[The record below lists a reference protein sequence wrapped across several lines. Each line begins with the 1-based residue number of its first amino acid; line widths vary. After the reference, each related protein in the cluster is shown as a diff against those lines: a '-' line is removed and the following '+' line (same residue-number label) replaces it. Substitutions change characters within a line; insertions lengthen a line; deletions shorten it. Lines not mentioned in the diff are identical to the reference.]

1 MIPFGSQRG
10 SGQDLAIH
18 LMNAH
23 DNEYVELAGLRGA
36 MAADLSGAFA
46 EWETQA
52 RAITRCENYLYSLS
66 VNPDPAQG
74 PMPRALYD
82 DYIAR
87 VETALGLAGQPR
99 AVVFHIKDDRWGQA
113 REHCH
118 VVWSRI
124 DVQDCKAIHMAF
136 DHDKLMTVTRQF
148 ARDHD
153 IALAPGYHNL
163 EDRKRQTHRQL
174 SLYDKVQEDAS
185 GLGREERT
193 ALVTELWRQRD
204 TPAAFVQALEHHGYL
219 LASGKRPFVL
229 VDVYGH
235 TNALPKLIDDKT
247 ANTKAIRAFLGDAY
261 GAENLPTTEK
271 AKALATRHRQALKDF
286 RKSQA
291 RADQLD
297 LLKEHQARR
306 RGKLEAEIGDKL
318 ERQKRVRLERDARH
332 LDERSTQ
339 RTAYLEESRA
349 IRHERHESRPRG
361 LAGFLARVSGVE
373 LARAKLHKYQD
384 KKRYD
389 AFCLEKQ
396 QLRDRQEAERQEL
409 QRRQEM
415 QALDLERQC
424 RALDQTEKR
433 EKRSLEMSFHKQQRI
448 KTRAGHEHMPS
459 LALELAPP
467 GRRAAPHKAMH
478 RYTSELAREMQQA
491 RHREV
496 RHPPKAPETLQD
508 EFARATRQSLEQS
521 GRGGGDTGRAAPDA
535 SPSQTEHRDFQQE
548 PQDRGRDRSR

>member
-23 DNEYVELAGLRGA
+23 DNEYVELADLRGA

-52 RAITRCENYLYSLS
+52 HAMTRCENYLYSLS

-74 PMPRALYD
+74 RMPRALYD

-99 AVVFHIKDDRWGQA
+99 AVVFHIKDDQWGQA

-136 DHDKLMTVTRQF
+136 DHDKLMTVTRRF

-193 ALVTELWRQRD
+193 ALITELWRQRD

-235 TNALPKLIDDKT
+235 TNALPKLIEDKT

-261 GAENLPTTEK
+261 GVENLPTVEE
-271 AKALATRHRQALKDF
+271 AKALATRHRQALEAF

-306 RGKLEAEIGDKL
+306 RAKLEAEIGDKL
-318 ERQKRVRLERDARH
+318 ERQKWVRLERDVQH
-332 LDERSTQ
+332 FDERRAQRST
-339 RTAYLEESRA
+339 YLGQSRA
-349 IRHERHESRPRG
+349 IRFERHEGRPRG

-389 AFCLEKQ
+389 AFLLEKQ

-409 QRRQEM
+409 QRCQEM
-415 QALDLERQC
+415 QALDLERQR

-433 EKRSLEMSFHKQQRI
+433 ERRSLEMSFQKQQRI
-448 KTRAGHEHMPS
+448 RSRAGHEHMPS

-491 RHREV
+491 RHRDV
-496 RHPPKAPETLQD
+496 RHPPKAPETLQQH
-508 EFARATRQSLEQS
+508 FTQAAGGQS
-521 GRGGGDTGRAAPDA
+521 GFTESERGSSDRA
-535 SPSQTEHRDFQQE
+535 PSQTSEPNAPAQDFQ
-548 PQDRGRDRSR
+548 RKGRDDEGGRTR